1 MRYVIVSVVKGEA
14 GKFNNHLRKDIFKKF
29 KARSSKLPAHF
40 TIKSPFEYDGSI
52 KDLEYSIKEI
62 CSTEKAAPYIID
74 GYNHFDNRV
83 IYMDVNMSTEGKNVH
98 DKLIET
104 LSKIPYINFTKSD
117 GKDKIFHITLSSKK
131 IQKIYTELWDYITR
145 FKCTFECTFDNICI
159 YKWEENTWQ
168 LHKEFIFKN

>member
-14 GKFNNHLRKDIFKKF
+14 GKFNNDLRKDIFKKF

-40 TIKSPFEYDGSI
+40 TIKAPFEYDGTI
-52 KDLEYSIKEI
+52 KDLEDSIEEI
-62 CSTEKAAPYIID
+62 CSNEKAKPYRIE

-83 IYMDVNMSTEGKNVH
+83 IYMDVNMSKEGKKVH

-131 IQKIYTELWDYITR
+131 IQKIYDELWDYIIK
-145 FKCTFECTFDNICI
+145 FECTFECLFDNICI
-159 YKWEENTWQ
+159 YKWQENTWQ
-168 LHKEFIFKN
+168 LHKEFIFRN